1 MASQGVRTDSG
12 RDRQKALK
20 QRVLNFGNVGYAGR
34 RDILRKL
41 FDTGTGIRLQ
51 HRNPMVA
58 VELGWNLNDSE
69 KNYIRKMYDESASRR
84 RADFRALQKS
94 RGETSL
100 LIIDFWEE
108 ESLRRLATSARQVV
122 LRAVQEPA

>member
-1 MASQGVRTDSG
+1 
-12 RDRQKALK
+12 
-20 QRVLNFGNVGYAGR
+20 
-34 RDILRKL
+34 
-41 FDTGTGIRLQ
+41 
-51 HRNPMVA
+51 MVA

-108 ESLRRLATSARQVV
+108 ESLRRLATSARKMA
-122 LRAVQEPA
+122 LRAVQKPA